1 LEYWFAGEAGAGL
14 KSFSILSNTTGLLQS
29 EEMLDL
35 QGKVEATFAPDL
47 SRVSLKSSIRFP
59 IRQVGLVGRDEE
71 GRLLTGWLGVCDSSG
86 PSEAKLELDENGKR
100 WRQEWERD
108 PSLAAP
114 NLLRADETK
123 WTDQDLKDDLYL
135 GGIFNSVLLAYP
147 LEKGEFVAIG
157 WTDQPLGGLRVMPE
171 ALQKKEKNVVLLHLR
186 SGSLE
191 SVRPDVKIFPENKL
205 SDEE

>member
-1 LEYWFAGEAGAGL
+1 
-14 KSFSILSNTTGLLQS
+14 
-29 EEMLDL
+29 
-35 QGKVEATFAPDL
+35 
-47 SRVSLKSSIRFP
+47 
-59 IRQVGLVGRDEE
+59 
-71 GRLLTGWLGVCDSSG
+71 
-86 PSEAKLELDENGKR
+86 
-100 WRQEWERD
+100 
-108 PSLAAP
+108 
-114 NLLRADETK
+114 
-123 WTDQDLKDDLYL
+123 LKDDLYL
-135 GGIFNSVLLAYP
+135 GGIFNSVLQAYP